1 MQDKTNNKEGT
12 RLKTTDF
19 AERIKTLRFSL
30 GKSQKEFAE
39 FIGIPQPSMSAYEN
53 GKNNPTLEVLINIA
67 DKCNVSLD
75 WLCGRQTE
83 FALTDLS
90 DVANFFY
97 GLVETNEIGCDIV
110 VHDHIENGLDIE
122 EEGETDDRYRW
133 WTRLTFYG
141 NDNRFP
147 YNADICNMIKK
158 INENIGDLESY
169 SIPQESYNTT
179 KEKTINYYSLPLTK
193 KEFPEL
199 SREERL
205 RKHIEYLKFKNL
217 Y

>member
-90 DVANFFY
+90 DVTNFFY

-141 NDNRFP
+141 NDSRFS
-147 YNADICNMIKK
+147 YNGSVCEIIKK
-158 INENIGDLESY
+158 VKDNIGDLESY
-169 SIPQESYNTT
+169 SIPHDSYNTT
-179 KEKTINYYSLPLTK
+179 KEKTINRYSLPLTK

-205 RKHIEYLKFKNL
+205 RKHIDFLKKNAQL
-217 Y
+217 